1 MTKRLLVLIGS
12 PRRDGNTA
20 ALADAVRRG
29 AETVGTQAT
38 VRFLDDH
45 ITGFLR
51 DCRSCRGPD
60 GECTI
65 PDRYRSLLFD
75 DFLPADGVA
84 FCSPIYWYGLSAQTK
99 AFLDRTFCYYAKLHP
114 RSAEVARG
122 MMGKRIGLI
131 LASEES
137 YPGAAL
143 GIVHQMQEF
152 ARYTG
157 SDLVDVVRGIG
168 NARGEVIDDPRAPVA
183 AAEGLGAT
191 IFTAR
196 YTDYRLDTER
206 SSRIWVTPEPALA

>member
-1 MTKRLLVLIGS
+1 MTRKLLVLVGS
-12 PRRDGNTA
+12 PRHDGNTA
-20 ALADAVRRG
+20 ALANAVRRG
-29 AETVGTQAT
+29 AEAVGTEVT

-45 ITGFLR
+45 VTGFLR

-60 GECTI
+60 GECAI
-65 PDRYRSLLFD
+65 PDRYGSLLLD
-75 DFLPADGVA
+75 DFLPANGVA

-99 AFLDRTFCYYAKLHP
+99 AFLDRTFCYYASSYP
-114 RSAEVARG
+114 RSAEVSRG
-122 MMGKRIGLI
+122 MMGKRIGLV

-157 SDLVDVVRGIG
+157 SDFVDVVRGIG
-168 NARGEVIDDPRAPVA
+168 NSRGEVIDDPRAPVA
-183 AAEGLGAT
+183 AAEHLGAT

-196 YTDYRLDTER
+196 YTDYRFDAER
-206 SSRIWVTPEPALA
+206 SPQIWVTPEPERT